1 MIVVLCVIMFASLWN
16 SYLLLNTRSTVAA
29 AVSIRQ
35 QHPADSD
42 SAPQVRLTSQ
52 QLDHDIRET
61 IDMQAS
67 AITQKSKVRELAART
82 QLPVWGWTLKA
93 P

>member
-16 SYLLLNTRSTVAA
+16 SYLLLNTRSTIA

-52 QLDHDIRET
+52 QLDHNIRET

-82 QLPVWGWTLKA
+82 QLPVCGWTLKA